1 MKICRQN
8 QDLPLQVESPQSLET
23 SPLRSGEVYF
33 LSLALVV
40 TWHWSRAQ
48 SVRAWDYI
56 RIINTIAD
64 DYLVSSSRV
73 QRYGS
78 SSTPVAGCRGCFR
91 GTSTREWEAHIH
103 GAQDIFMKPIMCSSF
118 NLGMRRPLCSR
129 RVKRHHRDRDPGR
142 S

>member
-64 DYLVSSSRV
+64 DYLVSSYRV
-73 QRYGS
+73 QRYVVALPRM
-78 SSTPVAGCRGCFR
+78 PVAVAARLFWGYQYQGVG
-91 GTSTREWEAHIH
+91 GTH
-103 GAQDIFMKPIMCSSF
+103 
-118 NLGMRRPLCSR
+118 SR
-129 RVKRHHRDRDPGR
+129 LSGYLYETHNVLII
-142 S
+142 

>member
-1 MKICRQN
+1 M
-8 QDLPLQVESPQSLET
+8 ESPQSLET

-64 DYLVSSSRV
+64 DYLVSSYRV
-73 QRYGS
+73 QRYVVALPRM
-78 SSTPVAGCRGCFR
+78 PVASGRGCFG

-103 GAQDIFMKPIMCSSF
+103 GSQDIFMKPIMCASF